1 MTCSTSI
8 YSHGD
13 RKGMQDVEKKWLQV
27 LSVSDWVLCSTQGYI
42 LDSTR
47 LSGRVFVGADITKY
61 GPLEEI
67 TCSYQEAWWSFTI
80 TDEPIVAAFC
90 AGAFWNINCH
100 TFPFCIRKLPRKLT
114 VVLLFSLATPHP
126 PTLFPH
132 PPTLF
137 FPTHIFV
144 GGVETHLYRLHRYA
158 HLVSAR
164 FEFFHC
170 TILFLAWLHY
180 SAASNVNNQISSTL
194 TCTKSL

>member
-1 MTCSTSI
+1 METGRECKTW
-8 YSHGD
+8 
-13 RKGMQDVEKKWLQV
+13 KKKWLQV

-126 PTLFPH
+126 PTLFSPPPPPFFS
-132 PPTLF
+132 PPTSLLVELK
-137 FPTHIFV
+137 HISTGYTV
-144 GGVETHLYRLHRYA
+144 ML
-158 HLVSAR
+158 
-164 FEFFHC
+164 
-170 TILFLAWLHY
+170 
-180 SAASNVNNQISSTL
+180 ISSQPGSSSFIAPFCSLHDSITRQLQML
-194 TCTKSL
+194 TTKSRLL

>member
-1 MTCSTSI
+1 METGRECKTW
-8 YSHGD
+8 
-13 RKGMQDVEKKWLQV
+13 KKKWLQV

-126 PTLFPH
+126 PTLFSPPPH
-132 PPTLF
+132 PF
-137 FPTHIFV
+137 FPHPHLCWWSWNTSLQATPLCSSRLSPVRVLSLHHFV
-144 GGVETHLYRLHRYA
+144 PCMTPLLG
-158 HLVSAR
+158 S
-164 FEFFHC
+164 FKC
-170 TILFLAWLHY
+170 
-180 SAASNVNNQISSTL
+180 
-194 TCTKSL
+194 